1 MALILGGCRLKE
13 AWKTEEETREEDH
26 MQPTLRTQLFIGGE
40 YVPSVSGK
48 TFPVLNPANN
58 VMLTELAEAG
68 IDDVNRAVT
77 AARKAFDEGPW
88 PRMKTAERAKMIR
101 RFAELL
107 VKHAPE
113 LERIES
119 LDVGKPVKESGGHD
133 IPRAANNFSFF
144 ADALSQWTQDAHWT
158 ESNSLGV
165 DVNLMSVT
173 MRQPLGV
180 AGIIIPWNSPMMLGT
195 WKLAPCLA
203 TGCTAVLKPS
213 ELAPLSLMK
222 LGEISQEAGL
232 PPGVL
237 NVISGFGDIGA
248 ALVSHP
254 DVNAVSFTGGVPT
267 GKHVLKAA
275 ADTLKRVSLE
285 LGGKSPNIVFADADL
300 EMAVKGAVRAI
311 FRSQGQSCVA
321 GSRLI
326 LQDTIYDRFLDRFL
340 ATVANLK
347 VGDPLD
353 PTTDF
358 GPLISPQHRERVEGF
373 IHDGLKEGARLLTGG
388 KRPTDPALQQ
398 GNYLLPTVFE
408 RVSSAMRLCREEIF
422 GPVLSVLRFHDEAEA
437 IRLANDTAYGLA
449 GFLWTQDVNRALR
462 VSSAVKTG
470 MMWVNSFFLRDLR
483 TPFGGAGESGFGREG
498 GRYSLEFYTEPKFVC
513 IPYEVLSSES

>member
-1 MALILGGCRLKE
+1 
-13 AWKTEEETREEDH
+13 
-26 MQPTLRTQLFIGGE
+26 MQPTLRSQLFIDGE
-40 YVPSVSGK
+40 YAPAASGK
-48 TFPVLNPANN
+48 TFPVLNPATNE
-58 VMLTELAEAG
+58 VLTELAEAG
-68 IDDVNRAVT
+68 VDDVNRAVA
-77 AARKAFDEGPW
+77 AARDAFDDGPW
-88 PRMKTAERAKMIR
+88 PKMKTAERAKKLR

-113 LERIES
+113 LEQVES

-158 ESNSLGV
+158 EGNSLGV
-165 DVNLMSVT
+165 DVNLLSVT
-173 MRQPLGV
+173 MRQPVGV

-203 TGCTAVLKPS
+203 AGCTAVLKPS

-222 LGEISQEAGL
+222 LGEIAQEADL

-237 NVISGFGDIGA
+237 NVISGFGEVGA
-248 ALVSHP
+248 ALATHP
-254 DVNAVSFTGGVPT
+254 DVNAVSFTGGVAT
-267 GKHVLKAA
+267 GKRVMRAA
-275 ADTLKRVSLE
+275 ADSLKRISLE

-300 EMAVKGAVRAI
+300 DLAVKGAIRAI

-321 GSRLI
+321 GSRLL
-326 LQDTIYDRFLDRFL
+326 LQDAIYDRFMERFL
-340 ATVANLK
+340 SATGKLK

-353 PTTDF
+353 PATDF
-358 GPLISPQHRERVEGF
+358 GPLITAQHRERVEGY
-373 IHDGLKEGARLLTGG
+373 IRAGLDEGATLLTGG
-388 KRPTDPALQQ
+388 KRPSDPSLQK

-408 RVSSAMRLCREEIF
+408 NVTPAMRVCREEIF
-422 GPVLSVLRFHDEAEA
+422 GPVLSVQRFRDEAEA
-437 IRLANDTAYGLA
+437 IRLANATVYGLA
-449 GFLWTQDVNRALR
+449 GFIWTRDVNRALR
-462 VSSAVKTG
+462 TASAVKTG
-470 MMWVNSFFLRDLR
+470 MVWVNSFFLRDLR

-513 IPYEVLSSES
+513 VPY

>member
-1 MALILGGCRLKE
+1 
-13 AWKTEEETREEDH
+13 
-26 MQPTLRTQLFIGGE
+26 MQPTLRSQLFIAGE
-40 YVPSVSGK
+40 YVPAASGK
-48 TFPVLNPANN
+48 TFSVLNPATNE
-58 VMLTELAEAG
+58 VLTELAEAG
-68 IDDVNRAVT
+68 VDDVNRAVV
-77 AARKAFDEGPW
+77 AARNAFDNGPW
-88 PRMKTAERAKMIR
+88 PKMKTAERAKRIR

-165 DVNLMSVT
+165 DVNLLSVT

-203 TGCTAVLKPS
+203 AGCTAVLKPS

-222 LGEISQEAGL
+222 LGEIAQEAEL

-237 NVISGFGDIGA
+237 NVISGFGEVGV
-248 ALVSHP
+248 ALVTHP
-254 DVNAVSFTGGVPT
+254 EVNAVSFTGGVAT
-267 GKHVLKAA
+267 GKQVMKAA
-275 ADTLKRVSLE
+275 ADSLKRISLE
-285 LGGKSPNIVFADADL
+285 LGGKSPNVVFADADL
-300 EMAVKGAVRAI
+300 DMAVKGAIRAI

-321 GSRLI
+321 GSRLF
-326 LQDTIYDRFLDRFL
+326 LQDTIYDRFMDRFL
-340 ATVANLK
+340 AATEKLK
-347 VGDPLD
+347 IGDPLD

-358 GPLISPQHRERVEGF
+358 GPLITAQHRERVEGY
-373 IHDGLKEGARLLTGG
+373 IQSGLDEGAKLLTGG
-388 KRPTDPALQQ
+388 RRPSDPALQN
-398 GNYLLPTVFE
+398 GNYLLPTVFAN
-408 RVSSAMRLCREEIF
+408 VTPTMRICHEEIF
-422 GPVLSVLRFHDEAEA
+422 GPVLSVQRFRDEAEA
-437 IRLANDTAYGLA
+437 VRLANATVYGLA
-449 GFLWTQDVNRALR
+449 GFIWTQDVNRALR
-462 VSSAVKTG
+462 VASAIKTG
-470 MMWVNSFFLRDLR
+470 MVWVNSFFLRDLR

-513 IPYEVLSSES
+513 VPY

>member
-1 MALILGGCRLKE
+1 
-13 AWKTEEETREEDH
+13 
-26 MQPTLRTQLFIGGE
+26 MQSTLRSHLFIDGE
-40 YVPSVSGK
+40 YVPAVSGK
-48 TFPVLNPANN
+48 TFSILNPANN
-58 VMLTELAEAG
+58 EVLTELAEAG

-77 AARKAFDEGPW
+77 AARKAFDNGPW
-88 PRMKTAERAKMIR
+88 PKMKTAERAKKIR
-101 RFAELL
+101 RCAELL

-144 ADALSQWTQDAHWT
+144 ADALSQWTHDAHWT

-165 DVNLMSVT
+165 DVNLLSVT
-173 MRQPLGV
+173 MRQPIGV
-180 AGIIIPWNSPMMLGT
+180 AGIVIPWNSPMMLGT

-203 TGCTAVLKPS
+203 AGCTAVLKPS

-222 LGEISQEAGL
+222 LGEIAQEADL

-237 NVISGFGDIGA
+237 NVISGFGEVGA
-248 ALVSHP
+248 ALVTHP
-254 DVNAVSFTGGVPT
+254 DVNAVSFTGGVAT
-267 GKHVLKAA
+267 GKRVMKAA
-275 ADTLKRVSLE
+275 ADSLKRISLE
-285 LGGKSPNIVFADADL
+285 LGGKSPNLVFADADL
-300 EMAVKGAVRAI
+300 DIAVKGAIRAI

-321 GSRLI
+321 GSRLF
-326 LQDTIYDRFLDRFL
+326 LQDAIYDRFMERFL
-340 ATVANLK
+340 SATEKLN

-358 GPLISPQHRERVEGF
+358 GPLITAQHRERVEGY
-373 IHDGLKEGARLLTGG
+373 IRSGLDEGAKLLTGG
-388 KRPTDPALQQ
+388 KRPNDPTLQK

-408 RVSSAMRLCREEIF
+408 NVTPTMRICQEEIF
-422 GPVLSVLRFHDEAEA
+422 GPVLSVQRFHDEAEA
-437 IRLANDTAYGLA
+437 IRLANATIYGLA
-449 GFLWTQDVNRALR
+449 GFIWTQDVNRALR
-462 VSSAVKTG
+462 VASVIKSG
-470 MMWVNSFFLRDLR
+470 MVWVNSFFLRDLR

-513 IPYEVLSSES
+513 VPY

>member
-1 MALILGGCRLKE
+1 
-13 AWKTEEETREEDH
+13 
-26 MQPTLRTQLFIGGE
+26 MQPTLRSQLFINGE
-40 YVPSVSGK
+40 YVPAAGDK
-48 TFPVLNPANN
+48 TFSVLNPANN
-58 VMLTELAEAG
+58 EVLIELAEAG
-68 IDDVNRAVT
+68 VEDVDRAVA
-77 AARKAFDEGPW
+77 AARKAFEEGPW
-88 PRMKTAERAKMIR
+88 PRLKTAERAKMIR

-107 VKHAPE
+107 VKQAPE

-119 LDVGKPVKESGGHD
+119 LDIGKPIKESGGHD

-144 ADALSQWTQDAHWT
+144 ADALSQWTQDAHWS
-158 ESNSLGV
+158 ESTSLGQ
-165 DVNLMSVT
+165 DVNLLSVT
-173 MRQPLGV
+173 LRQPLGV

-203 TGCTAVLKPS
+203 VGCTAVLKPS

-222 LGEISQEAGL
+222 LGEISQEVGL

-237 NVISGFGDIGA
+237 NVISGFGEVGA
-248 ALVSHP
+248 ALTSHP
-254 DVNAVSFTGGVPT
+254 GVNAVSFTGGVAT
-267 GKHVLKAA
+267 GKRVMKAA

-285 LGGKSPNIVFADADL
+285 LGGKSPNMIFADADL
-300 EMAVKGAVRAI
+300 DLAVKGAVRAI

-340 ATVANLK
+340 SAVASLQ

-358 GPLISPQHRERVEGF
+358 GPLITAQHRDRIEGF
-373 IHDGLKEGARLLTGG
+373 IQSGLDEGACLLTGG
-388 KRPTDPALQQ
+388 KRPSEPALQK

-408 RVSSAMRLCREEIF
+408 GVTSSMRICREEIF
-422 GPVLSVLRFHDEAEA
+422 GPVLVVQRFHDEAEA
-437 IRLANDTAYGLA
+437 IRLANDTTYGLA

-462 VSSAVKTG
+462 VARAVKTG

-483 TPFGGAGESGFGREG
+483 TPFGGARESGFGREG
-498 GRYSLEFYTEPKFVC
+498 GCYSLEFYTEPKFVC
-513 IPYEVLSSES
+513 IPYDRTE

>member
-1 MALILGGCRLKE
+1 
-13 AWKTEEETREEDH
+13 
-26 MQPTLRTQLFIGGE
+26 
-40 YVPSVSGK
+40 
-48 TFPVLNPANN
+48 
-58 VMLTELAEAG
+58 AG
-68 IDDVNRAVT
+68 VEDVNRAVA
-77 AARKAFDEGPW
+77 AARRAFDEGPW
-88 PRMKTAERAKMIR
+88 PKMKTAERAKLLR
-101 RFAELL
+101 QFAELL

-203 TGCTAVLKPS
+203 SGCTAVLKPS

-222 LGEISQEAGL
+222 LGEIAQEAGL
-232 PPGVL
+232 PSGVL
-237 NVISGFGDIGA
+237 NVVSGFGEVGA
-248 ALVSHP
+248 ALTTHP
-254 DVNAVSFTGGVPT
+254 DVNAISFTGGVAT
-267 GKHVLKAA
+267 GKRVLKAT

-285 LGGKSPNIVFADADL
+285 LGGKSPNIVFADADV
-300 EMAVKGAVRAI
+300 ETAVKGAVRAI

-326 LQDTIYDRFLDRFL
+326 LQDAVYDRFMEQFL
-340 ATVANLK
+340 KAVANLK
-347 VGDPLD
+347 VGDPLE

-358 GPLISPQHRERVEGF
+358 GPLITAQHRERVEGY
-373 IHDGLKEGARLLTGG
+373 IRSGLDEGAKLLAGG
-388 KRPTDPALQQ
+388 KRPTDPALQK
-398 GNYLLPTVFE
+398 GN
-408 RVSSAMRLCREEIF
+408 
-422 GPVLSVLRFHDEAEA
+422 
-437 IRLANDTAYGLA
+437 
-449 GFLWTQDVNRALR
+449 
-462 VSSAVKTG
+462 
-470 MMWVNSFFLRDLR
+470 
-483 TPFGGAGESGFGREG
+483 
-498 GRYSLEFYTEPKFVC
+498 
-513 IPYEVLSSES
+513 

>member
-1 MALILGGCRLKE
+1 M
-13 AWKTEEETREEDH
+13 H
-26 MQPTLRTQLFIGGE
+26 PTLRSQLFIDGE
-40 YVPSVSGK
+40 YVPATSGK
-48 TFPVLNPANN
+48 TFSVLNPATNE
-58 VMLTELAEAG
+58 VLTELAEAG
-68 IDDVNRAVT
+68 VEDVNRAVT
-77 AARKAFDEGPW
+77 AARKAFDDGPW
-88 PRMKTAERAKMIR
+88 PKMKTAERAKMLR

-107 VKHAPE
+107 VTHAPE

-165 DVNLMSVT
+165 DVNLLSVT
-173 MRQPLGV
+173 MRQPIGV

-203 TGCTAVLKPS
+203 AGCTAVLKPS

-222 LGEISQEAGL
+222 LGEIAQEADL

-237 NVISGFGDIGA
+237 NVISGFGEVGA
-248 ALVSHP
+248 ALVTHP
-254 DVNAVSFTGGVPT
+254 DVNAVSFTGGVAT
-267 GKHVLKAA
+267 GKRVMKAA
-275 ADTLKRVSLE
+275 ADSLKRISLE
-285 LGGKSPNIVFADADL
+285 LGGKSPNVVFADADL
-300 EMAVKGAVRAI
+300 DMAVKGAMRAI

-321 GSRLI
+321 GSRLL
-326 LQDTIYDRFLDRFL
+326 LQDAIYDRFVERFL
-340 ATVANLK
+340 SATEKLK

-358 GPLISPQHRERVEGF
+358 GPLITAQHRERVEGY
-373 IHDGLKEGARLLTGG
+373 IQSGLDEGAKLLTGG
-388 KRPTDPALQQ
+388 KRPSDPALHK
-398 GNYLLPTVFE
+398 GNYLLPTVFAN
-408 RVSSAMRLCREEIF
+408 VTPTMRICHEEIF
-422 GPVLSVLRFHDEAEA
+422 GPVLSVQRFRDEAEA
-437 IRLANDTAYGLA
+437 VRLANATVYGLA
-449 GFLWTQDVNRALR
+449 GFIWTQDVNRALR
-462 VSSAVKTG
+462 VARAIKTG
-470 MMWVNSFFLRDLR
+470 MVWVNSFFLRDLR

-513 IPYEVLSSES
+513 MPY

>member
-1 MALILGGCRLKE
+1 
-13 AWKTEEETREEDH
+13 
-26 MQPTLRTQLFIGGE
+26 MQPSLRTQLFINGEYAPAAGGE
-40 YVPSVSGK
+40 
-48 TFPVLNPANN
+48 TFPVVNPATNE
-58 VMLTELAEAG
+58 VLADVAEAG
-68 IDDVNRAVT
+68 IEDVNRAVS
-77 AARKAFDEGPW
+77 AARMAFAEGPW
-88 PRMKTAERAKMIR
+88 PLLKTAERAKMLR
-101 RFAELL
+101 RFAKLL

-144 ADALSQWTQDAHWT
+144 ADALSQWTQDAHWI

-165 DVNLMSVT
+165 DVNLLSVT

-203 TGCTAVLKPS
+203 AGCTAVLKPS

-222 LGEISQEAGL
+222 LGEIAQEAGL

-237 NVISGFGDIGA
+237 NIISGFGEVGS

-254 DVNAVSFTGGVPT
+254 AVNAVSFTGGVAT
-267 GKHVLKAA
+267 GKRVMKAA

-285 LGGKSPNIVFADADL
+285 LGGKSPNIIFADADL
-300 EMAVKGAVRAI
+300 EMAVKGSVRAI

-321 GSRLI
+321 GSRMI
-326 LQDTIYDRFLDRFL
+326 IQDAIYDRFMDHFL
-340 ATVANLK
+340 STVANLK

-358 GPLISPQHRERVEGF
+358 GPLITASHRERVEGF
-373 IHDGLKEGARLLTGG
+373 IQSGLAEGARLLIGG
-388 KRPTDPALQQ
+388 QRPADPALQK
-398 GNYLLPTVFE
+398 GNYLLPTVFAG
-408 RVSSAMRLCREEIF
+408 VTSAMRICQEEIF
-422 GPVLSVLRFHDEAEA
+422 GPVLSVQRFHDEAEA
-437 IRLANDTAYGLA
+437 IQLANATVYGLA

-462 VSSAVKTG
+462 VSSAVKAG
-470 MMWVNSFFLRDLR
+470 MIWVNSFFLRDLR
-483 TPFGGAGESGFGREG
+483 TPFGGARESGLGREG

-513 IPYEVLSSES
+513 IPYED

>member
-1 MALILGGCRLKE
+1 
-13 AWKTEEETREEDH
+13 
-26 MQPTLRTQLFIGGE
+26 MQPTFRSQLFIDGE
-40 YVPSVSGK
+40 YIPAASGK

-58 VMLTELAEAG
+58 TILIELAEAG
-68 IDDVNRAVT
+68 VEDVNRAVA
-77 AARKAFDEGPW
+77 AARKAFDDGPW
-88 PRMKTAERAKMIR
+88 PKMKTVDRARMIR

-180 AGIIIPWNSPMMLGT
+180 VGIIIPWNSPMMLGT

-203 TGCTAVLKPS
+203 SGCTAVLKPS

-222 LGEISQEAGL
+222 LGEIAQEAGL
-232 PPGVL
+232 PTGVL
-237 NVISGFGDIGA
+237 NIVSGFGEVGA
-248 ALVSHP
+248 ALTMHP
-254 DVNAVSFTGGVPT
+254 DVNAISFTGGVAT
-267 GKHVLKAA
+267 GKRVLKAA
-275 ADTLKRVSLE
+275 AETLKRVSLE
-285 LGGKSPNIVFADADL
+285 LGGKSPNIVFTDADL
-300 EMAVKGAVRAI
+300 ETAVKGAVRAI

-326 LQDTIYDRFLDRFL
+326 LQDAVYDRFMEQFL
-340 ATVANLK
+340 KTVANLK

-353 PTTDF
+353 PATDF
-358 GPLISPQHRERVEGF
+358 GPLITVQHRERVEGY
-373 IHDGLKEGARLLTGG
+373 IQSGLDEGARLLTGG
-388 KRPTDPALQQ
+388 KRPSDPTLQK

-408 RVSSAMRLCREEIF
+408 NVTPAMRICHEEIF
-422 GPVLSVLRFHDEAEA
+422 GPVLTVQKFHDEAEA
-437 IRLANDTAYGLA
+437 IRLANET
-449 GFLWTQDVNRALR
+449 V
-462 VSSAVKTG
+462 
-470 MMWVNSFFLRDLR
+470 
-483 TPFGGAGESGFGREG
+483 
-498 GRYSLEFYTEPKFVC
+498 
-513 IPYEVLSSES
+513 

>member
-1 MALILGGCRLKE
+1 
-13 AWKTEEETREEDH
+13 
-26 MQPTLRTQLFIGGE
+26 MQPTFRSQLFIYGE
-40 YVPSVSGK
+40 YVHSASGK
-48 TFPVLNPANN
+48 TFPVVNPANN
-58 VMLTELAEAG
+58 EVLTELAEAG
-68 IDDVNRAVT
+68 VEDVNRAVA

-88 PRMKTAERAKMIR
+88 PRLKTAERARMLR
-101 RFAELL
+101 HFAELL

-113 LERIES
+113 LEQIES

-144 ADALSQWTQDAHWT
+144 ADALSQWTQDAHWS
-158 ESNSLGV
+158 ESTSLGV
-165 DVNLMSVT
+165 DVNLLSVT

-213 ELAPLSLMK
+213 EWAPLSLMI
-222 LGEISQEAGL
+222 LGEIAQEAGL

-237 NVISGFGDIGA
+237 NVIAGFGDVGA
-248 ALVSHP
+248 AVVSHP

-267 GKHVLKAA
+267 GKRVMKAA
-275 ADTLKRVSLE
+275 ADTLKRISLE
-285 LGGKSPNIVFADADL
+285 LGGKSPNIIFADADL
-300 EMAVKGAVRAI
+300 DLAVKGAVRAI

-321 GSRLI
+321 GSRLL
-326 LQDTIYDRFLDRFL
+326 LQDAIYDRFMERFL
-340 ATVANLK
+340 SAVANLK

-358 GPLISPQHRERVEGF
+358 GPLITAQHRERVEGF
-373 IHDGLKEGARLLTGG
+373 IEAGLSEGARLLIGG
-388 KRPTDPALQQ
+388 KRPTDPALQK

-408 RVSSAMRLCREEIF
+408 GVTSSMRICQEEIF
-422 GPVLSVLRFHDEAEA
+422 GPVLAVQRFHDEAEA
-437 IRLANDTAYGLA
+437 IRLANSTIYGLA

-483 TPFGGAGESGFGREG
+483 TPFGGARESGVGREG

-513 IPYEVLSSES
+513 IPY

>member
-1 MALILGGCRLKE
+1 
-13 AWKTEEETREEDH
+13 
-26 MQPTLRTQLFIGGE
+26 MQPTLRSQLFINGE
-40 YVPSVSGK
+40 YAPSASGK

-58 VMLTELAEAG
+58 EILTELAEAG
-68 IDDVNRAVT
+68 VEDVNRAVA

-88 PRMKTAERAKMIR
+88 PKMKTAERAKLIR

-222 LGEISQEAGL
+222 LGEIAQEAGL

-237 NVISGFGDIGA
+237 NVLSGFGEVGS
-248 ALVSHP
+248 ALVAHP

-267 GKHVLKAA
+267 GKRVMKAA
-275 ADTLKRVSLE
+275 AETLKRVSLE

-300 EMAVKGAVRAI
+300 DLAIKGAVRAI

-326 LQDTIYDRFLDRFL
+326 LQDAIYDRFMDRFL
-340 ATVANLK
+340 STVANLK
-347 VGDPLD
+347 IGDPLD
-353 PTTDF
+353 PATDF
-358 GPLISPQHRERVEGF
+358 GPLITTQHRERIEGF
-373 IHDGLKEGARLLTGG
+373 IQSGLDEGARLLTGG
-388 KRPTDPALQQ
+388 KRPTDPALHK
-398 GNYLLPTVFE
+398 GNYLLPTVFAG
-408 RVSSAMRLCREEIF
+408 VSSTMRICREEIF

-437 IRLANDTAYGLA
+437 IRFANDTAYGLA

-513 IPYEVLSSES
+513 IPY

>member
-1 MALILGGCRLKE
+1 
-13 AWKTEEETREEDH
+13 
-26 MQPTLRTQLFIGGE
+26 MQPTLRSQLFINGE
-40 YVPSVSGK
+40 YVSAASGK
-48 TFPVLNPANN
+48 TFAVLNPATNE
-58 VMLTELAEAG
+58 VLTELAEAG
-68 IDDVNRAVT
+68 VEDVNRAVA
-77 AARKAFDEGPW
+77 AARKAFDDGPW
-88 PRMKTAERAKMIR
+88 PKLKTAERAKMIR

-107 VKHAPE
+107 VTHAPE

-165 DVNLMSVT
+165 DVNVMSVT
-173 MRQPLGV
+173 LRQPLGV

-203 TGCTAVLKPS
+203 SGCTAVLKPS

-222 LGEISQEAGL
+222 LGEIAQEAGL

-237 NVISGFGDIGA
+237 NVVSGFGDVGV
-248 ALVSHP
+248 ALTTHP
-254 DVNAVSFTGGVPT
+254 DVNAVSFTGGVAT
-267 GKHVLKAA
+267 GKRVLKAA

-285 LGGKSPNIVFADADL
+285 LGGKSPNLVFADTDL

-326 LQDTIYDRFLDRFL
+326 LQDTIYDRFMERFL
-340 ATVANLK
+340 TAVMNLK

-353 PTTDF
+353 PATDF
-358 GPLISPQHRERVEGF
+358 GPLITAQHRERVEGY
-373 IHDGLKEGARLLTGG
+373 IQSGLDEGAKLLTGG
-388 KRPTDPALQQ
+388 KRPSDATLQK

-408 RVSSAMRLCREEIF
+408 NVTPMMRICHEEIF
-422 GPVLSVLRFHDEAEA
+422 GPVLSVQRFHDEAEA
-437 IRLANDTAYGLA
+437 IRLANGTVYGLA
-449 GFLWTQDVNRALR
+449 GFVWTQDVNRALR
-462 VSSAVKTG
+462 VSSAIKTG

-483 TPFGGAGESGFGREG
+483 TPFGGTRESGFGREG

-513 IPYEVLSSES
+513 IPY

>member
-1 MALILGGCRLKE
+1 
-13 AWKTEEETREEDH
+13 
-26 MQPTLRTQLFIGGE
+26 MQPTFRSQLFINGE
-40 YVPSVSGK
+40 YVPAASGK
-48 TFPVLNPANN
+48 TFLVLNPANN
-58 VMLTELAEAG
+58 EVLTELAEAG
-68 IDDVNRAVT
+68 VEDVDRAVA

-88 PRMKTAERAKMIR
+88 PKMKTAERAKLIR
-101 RFAELL
+101 HFAELL

-158 ESNSLGV
+158 ESNSLGT
-165 DVNLMSVT
+165 DVNLLSVT

-203 TGCTAVLKPS
+203 VGCTAVLKPS

-222 LGEISQEAGL
+222 LGEIAQEAGF

-237 NVISGFGDIGA
+237 NVISGFGEVGA
-248 ALVSHP
+248 ALTTHP
-254 DVNAVSFTGGVPT
+254 AVNAVSFTGGVAT
-267 GKHVLKAA
+267 GKRVMRAA
-275 ADTLKRVSLE
+275 ADTLKRISLE
-285 LGGKSPNIVFADADL
+285 LGGKSPNIIFTDADL
-300 EMAVKGAVRAI
+300 ELAVKGAVRAI

-326 LQDTIYDRFLDRFL
+326 VQDTIYDRLMDRFL
-340 ATVANLK
+340 SAVANLK

-353 PTTDF
+353 LTTDF
-358 GPLISPQHRERVEGF
+358 GPLITAQHRERVENF
-373 IHDGLKEGARLLTGG
+373 IQSGLDEGARLLTGG
-388 KRPTDPALQQ
+388 KRPSEPALQK

-408 RVSSAMRLCREEIF
+408 GVTSSMRICREEIF
-422 GPVLSVLRFHDEAEA
+422 GPVLSVQRFHDEAEA
-437 IRLANDTAYGLA
+437 VHWANDTIYGLA
-449 GFLWTQDVNRALR
+449 GFVWTQDVNRALR
-462 VSSAVKTG
+462 VASAVKTG

-483 TPFGGAGESGFGREG
+483 TPFGGARESGFGREG
-498 GRYSLEFYTEPKFVC
+498 GQYSLEFYTEPKFVC
-513 IPYEVLSSES
+513 IPYDRTE

>member
-1 MALILGGCRLKE
+1 
-13 AWKTEEETREEDH
+13 
-26 MQPTLRTQLFIGGE
+26 MQPTLRSRLFINGE
-40 YVPSVSGK
+40 YVDAASGK
-48 TFPVLNPANN
+48 TFAVLNPATNE
-58 VMLTELAEAG
+58 VLTDLAEAG
-68 IDDVNRAVT
+68 VEDVNRAVA

-88 PRMKTAERAKMIR
+88 PKMKTAERARMLR

-144 ADALSQWTQDAHWT
+144 ADALSQWTQDAHWS

-203 TGCTAVLKPS
+203 VGCTAVLKPS

-222 LGEISQEAGL
+222 LGEIAQEAEL

-237 NVISGFGDIGA
+237 NIISGFGEIGS

-254 DVNAVSFTGGVPT
+254 AVNAVSFTGGVPT
-267 GKHVLKAA
+267 GKRVMKAA

-285 LGGKSPNIVFADADL
+285 LGGKSPNIIFADADL

-321 GSRLI
+321 GSRMI
-326 LQDTIYDRFLDRFL
+326 LQDAIYDRFMERFL

-358 GPLISPQHRERVEGF
+358 GPLITAQHRERVEGF
-373 IHDGLKEGARLLTGG
+373 IQAGCDEGARLLTGG
-388 KRPTDPALQQ
+388 KRPPDPALQN

-408 RVSSAMRLCREEIF
+408 GVTGAMRICQEEIF
-422 GPVLSVLRFHDEAEA
+422 GPVLAVQRFQDEAEA
-437 IRLANDTAYGLA
+437 IRLANDTVYGLA
-449 GFLWTQDVNRALR
+449 GFLWTQDVSRALR
-462 VSSAVKTG
+462 VASAVKTG

-483 TPFGGAGESGFGREG
+483 TPFGGARESGFGREG

-513 IPYEVLSSES
+513 IPY

>member
-1 MALILGGCRLKE
+1 
-13 AWKTEEETREEDH
+13 
-26 MQPTLRTQLFIGGE
+26 MQPTFRSQLFINGE
-40 YVPSVSGK
+40 YVSAVGGK
-48 TFPVLNPANN
+48 TFPVFNPANN
-58 VMLTELAEAG
+58 ETLTELAEAG
-68 IDDVNRAVT
+68 VEDVNRAVD
-77 AARKAFDEGPW
+77 AARKAFDNGPW
-88 PRMKTAERAKMIR
+88 PKMKTAERAEMIR
-101 RFAELL
+101 RFAELM

-203 TGCTAVLKPS
+203 SGCTAVLKPS

-222 LGEISQEAGL
+222 LGEIAQEAGL
-232 PPGVL
+232 PSGVL
-237 NVISGFGDIGA
+237 NVVSGFGEVGA
-248 ALVSHP
+248 ALTTHP
-254 DVNAVSFTGGVPT
+254 DVNAVSFTGGVAT
-267 GKHVLKAA
+267 GKRVLKAA

-285 LGGKSPNIVFADADL
+285 LGGKSPNIVFADADV
-300 EMAVKGAVRAI
+300 ETAVKGAVRAI

-326 LQDTIYDRFLDRFL
+326 LQDAVYDRFMEQFL
-340 ATVANLK
+340 KAVANLK

-358 GPLISPQHRERVEGF
+358 GPLITAQHRERVEGY
-373 IHDGLKEGARLLTGG
+373 IRSGLDEGAKLLAGG
-388 KRPTDPALQQ
+388 KRPTDPALQK
-398 GNYLLPTVFE
+398 GNYLLPTIFE
-408 RVSSAMRLCREEIF
+408 NVTPSMRICNEEIF
-422 GPVLSVLRFHDEAEA
+422 GPVLSVQRFRDEAEA
-437 IRLANDTAYGLA
+437 IRLANGTVYGLA

-462 VSSAVKTG
+462 VSSAIKTG

-513 IPYEVLSSES
+513 IPY

>member
-1 MALILGGCRLKE
+1 
-13 AWKTEEETREEDH
+13 
-26 MQPTLRTQLFIGGE
+26 MQPTLRSQLFINGE
-40 YVPSVSGK
+40 YIPAASGK

-58 VMLTELAEAG
+58 EVLVEIAEAG
-68 IDDVNRAVT
+68 AEDVDRAVA

-88 PRMKTAERAKMIR
+88 PKMKTAERAKRLR

-144 ADALSQWTQDAHWT
+144 ADALSQWAQDAHWT
-158 ESNSLGV
+158 ESNSLGQ
-165 DVNLMSVT
+165 DVNLLSVT

-213 ELAPLSLMK
+213 ELAPLSLIK
-222 LGEISQEAGL
+222 LGEISQEAEL

-237 NVISGFGDIGA
+237 NILTGFGDVGA
-248 ALVSHP
+248 ALTTHP
-254 DVNAVSFTGGVPT
+254 GVNAVSFTGGVAT
-267 GKHVLKAA
+267 GKRVMRAA

-285 LGGKSPNIVFADADL
+285 LGGKSPNLIFADADL
-300 EMAVKGAVRAI
+300 DMAVKGAVRAI

-321 GSRLI
+321 GSRLL
-326 LQDTIYDRFLDRFL
+326 LQDSIYDKFIERFLQ
-340 ATVANLK
+340 TVTNLK

-358 GPLISPQHRERVEGF
+358 GPLITTQHRERVEGY
-373 IHDGLKEGARLLTGG
+373 IQSGLDEGARLLTGG
-388 KRPTDPALQQ
+388 KRPNDPALQK

-408 RVSSAMRLCREEIF
+408 EVTNSMRICREEIF
-422 GPVLSVLRFHDEAEA
+422 GPVLSVQRFSDEADA
-437 IRLANDTAYGLA
+437 IRLANDTIYGLA
-449 GFLWTQDVNRALR
+449 GFIWTQDVNRALK
-462 VSSAVKTG
+462 VASAVKTG
-470 MMWVNSFFLRDLR
+470 MVWVNSFFLRDLR
-483 TPFGGAGESGFGREG
+483 TPFGGARESGFGREG

-513 IPYEVLSSES
+513 IPY

>member
-1 MALILGGCRLKE
+1 
-13 AWKTEEETREEDH
+13 
-26 MQPTLRTQLFIGGE
+26 MQPTLRSQLFIDGE
-40 YVPSVSGK
+40 YSPAASGK
-48 TFPVLNPANN
+48 TFSILNPATNE
-58 VMLTELAEAG
+58 VLTELAEAG
-68 IDDVNRAVT
+68 IDDVNRAVA
-77 AARKAFDEGPW
+77 AARKAFDDGPW
-88 PRMKTAERAKMIR
+88 PKMKTSERAKKIR

-119 LDVGKPVKESGGHD
+119 LDAGKPVKESGGHD

-165 DVNLMSVT
+165 DVNLLSVT
-173 MRQPLGV
+173 MRQPVGV

-203 TGCTAVLKPS
+203 VGCTAVLKPS

-222 LGEISQEAGL
+222 LGEIAQEADL

-237 NVISGFGDIGA
+237 NVISGFGEVGA
-248 ALVSHP
+248 ALVTHP
-254 DVNAVSFTGGVPT
+254 DVNAASFTGGVAT
-267 GKHVLKAA
+267 GKRVMKAA
-275 ADTLKRVSLE
+275 ADSLKRISLE
-285 LGGKSPNIVFADADL
+285 LGGKSPNLVFADADL
-300 EMAVKGAVRAI
+300 DTAVKGAIRAI

-321 GSRLI
+321 GSRLL
-326 LQDTIYDRFLDRFL
+326 LQETIYDRFMEQFL
-340 ATVANLK
+340 SATEKLK

-353 PTTDF
+353 TTTDF
-358 GPLISPQHRERVEGF
+358 GPLITAQHRERVEGY
-373 IHDGLKEGARLLTGG
+373 IQSGLEEGAKLLTGG
-388 KRPTDPALQQ
+388 KRPSDPTLQK

-408 RVSSAMRLCREEIF
+408 NVTPTMRICHEEIF
-422 GPVLSVLRFHDEAEA
+422 GPVLSVQRFRDEAEA
-437 IRLANDTAYGLA
+437 IRLANATTYGLA
-449 GFLWTQDVNRALR
+449 GFIWTQDVNRALR
-462 VSSAVKTG
+462 VANAIKTG
-470 MMWVNSFFLRDLR
+470 MVWVNSFFLRDLR

-513 IPYEVLSSES
+513 VPY

>member
-1 MALILGGCRLKE
+1 
-13 AWKTEEETREEDH
+13 
-26 MQPTLRTQLFIGGE
+26 MQPTFRSQLFINGE
-40 YVPSVSGK
+40 YVSAASGK

-58 VMLTELAEAG
+58 ETLTELAEA
-68 IDDVNRAVT
+68 DVEDVNRAVD
-77 AARKAFDEGPW
+77 AARKAFDNGPW
-88 PRMKTAERAKMIR
+88 PKMKTAERAKMIR
-101 RFAELL
+101 RFAELM

-119 LDVGKPVKESGGHD
+119 HDVGKPVKESGGHD

-203 TGCTAVLKPS
+203 SGCTAVLKPS

-222 LGEISQEAGL
+222 LGEIAQEAGL

-237 NVISGFGDIGA
+237 NVVSGFGEVGA
-248 ALVSHP
+248 ALTTHP
-254 DVNAVSFTGGVPT
+254 DVNGVSFTGGVAT
-267 GKHVLKAA
+267 GKRVLKAA

-285 LGGKSPNIVFADADL
+285 LGGKSPNIVFADADV
-300 EMAVKGAVRAI
+300 ETAVKGAVRAI

-326 LQDTIYDRFLDRFL
+326 LQDAVYDRFMEQFL
-340 ATVANLK
+340 KAVANLK

-358 GPLISPQHRERVEGF
+358 GPLITAQHRERVEGY
-373 IHDGLKEGARLLTGG
+373 IRSGLDEGAKLLAGG
-388 KRPTDPALQQ
+388 KRPPDPALQK
-398 GNYLLPTVFE
+398 GNYLLPTIFE
-408 RVSSAMRLCREEIF
+408 NVTPSMRICNEEIF
-422 GPVLSVLRFHDEAEA
+422 GPVLSVQRFRDEAEA
-437 IRLANDTAYGLA
+437 IRLANGTVYGLA

-462 VSSAVKTG
+462 VSSAIKTG

-513 IPYEVLSSES
+513 IPY

>member
-1 MALILGGCRLKE
+1 
-13 AWKTEEETREEDH
+13 
-26 MQPTLRTQLFIGGE
+26 MQPTFRSQLFIYGE
-40 YVPSVSGK
+40 YVHSASGK
-48 TFPVLNPANN
+48 TFPVVNPANN
-58 VMLTELAEAG
+58 EVLTELAEAG
-68 IDDVNRAVT
+68 VEDVNRAVA

-88 PRMKTAERAKMIR
+88 PRLKTAERARMLR
-101 RFAELL
+101 HFAELL

-113 LERIES
+113 LEQIES

-144 ADALSQWTQDAHWT
+144 ADALSQWTQDAHWS
-158 ESNSLGV
+158 ESTSLGV
-165 DVNLMSVT
+165 DVNLLSVT

-213 ELAPLSLMK
+213 EWAPLSLMK
-222 LGEISQEAGL
+222 LGEIAQEAGL

-237 NVISGFGDIGA
+237 NVIAGFGDVGA
-248 ALVSHP
+248 AVVSHP

-267 GKHVLKAA
+267 GKRVMKAA
-275 ADTLKRVSLE
+275 ADTLKRISLE
-285 LGGKSPNIVFADADL
+285 LGGKSPNIIFADADL
-300 EMAVKGAVRAI
+300 DLAVKGAVRAI

-321 GSRLI
+321 GSRLL
-326 LQDTIYDRFLDRFL
+326 LQDAIYDRFMERFL
-340 ATVANLK
+340 SAVANLK

-358 GPLISPQHRERVEGF
+358 GPLITAQHRERVEGF
-373 IHDGLKEGARLLTGG
+373 IEAGLSEGARLLTGG
-388 KRPTDPALQQ
+388 KRPTDPTLQK

-408 RVSSAMRLCREEIF
+408 GVTSSMRICQEEIF
-422 GPVLSVLRFHDEAEA
+422 GPVLAVQRFHDEAEA
-437 IRLANDTAYGLA
+437 IRLANSTIYGLA

-483 TPFGGAGESGFGREG
+483 TPFGGARESGVGREG

-513 IPYEVLSSES
+513 IPY